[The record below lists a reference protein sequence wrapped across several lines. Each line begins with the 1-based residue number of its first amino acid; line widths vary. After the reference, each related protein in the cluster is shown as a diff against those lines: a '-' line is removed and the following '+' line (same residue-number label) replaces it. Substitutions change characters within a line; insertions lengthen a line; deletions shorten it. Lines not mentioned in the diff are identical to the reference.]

1 MRLSESALRRIIR
14 DEILQEDLRG
24 FLDATRDIEY
34 SASGGDVNFTG
45 RDKKYKDKAR
55 AVKRAWADNSD
66 QSGLQAAVRLVHWF
80 PDAARQAP
88 RFLGMG
94 RNNEISASMY
104 PKGKDLVS
112 VWGPV
117 GMLIEGWITLAANEM
132 NDLMTGYGAS
142 SRAKDSKYYSSSG
155 LRKRPAHYYARH
167 AGSFVLGPEDL
178 KDSSRNEAVV
188 ASWSPIS
195 WVLQPSFFD
204 YYVPKLKRYQREE
217 LLALFRSSGL
227 PIIGSD
233 GRKIDIEDLG
243 ELAG

>member
-1 MRLSESALRRIIR
+1 MRITENRLRRIIK
-14 DEILQEDLRG
+14 EELLQEDLKG
-24 FLDATRDIEY
+24 FLDSTRDIEY
-34 SASGGDVNFTG
+34 SASGHDVNFTG

-55 AVKRAWADNSD
+55 AVKQAWADNSD
-66 QSGLQAAVRLVHWF
+66 QKGLRSAVRLVHWF
-80 PDAARQAP
+80 PDVARQASV
-88 RFLGMG
+88 FLSMG
-94 RNNEISASMY
+94 PNNEISASMY
-104 PKGKDLVS
+104 PKGNDLIS
-112 VWGPV
+112 AWGPV
-117 GMLIEGWITLAANEM
+117 GMLIEGWITIAANEM

-142 SRAKDSKYYSSSG
+142 SRVKDAKYYSSSG

-217 LLALFRSSGL
+217 LLELFRSSGL
-227 PIIGSD
+227 SIIGSD
-233 GRKIDIEDLG
+233 GSKIDIEDLE
-243 ELAG
+243 ELVG